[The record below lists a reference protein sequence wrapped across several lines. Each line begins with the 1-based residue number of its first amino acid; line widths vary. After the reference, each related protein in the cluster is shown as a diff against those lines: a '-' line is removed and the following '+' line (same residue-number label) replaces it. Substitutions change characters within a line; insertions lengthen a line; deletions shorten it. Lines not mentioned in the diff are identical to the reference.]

1 MVLQP
6 PLREVASSLS
16 THELMTTRDAATTT
30 NAASLMTGVGDAG
43 ARGLP
48 AHRAAPACYWKVMC
62 ECPGPNPSSRP
73 SDMPADMPSDM
84 SSEGHCILM
93 AVWGED
99 DARVPAL
106 VLYA

>member
-1 MVLQP
+1 MRARAGYRPTEPLQ
-6 PLREVASSLS
+6 
-16 THELMTTRDAATTT
+16 HAAGRWGL
-30 NAASLMTGVGDAG
+30 NAQGQI
-43 ARGLP
+43 RRP
-48 AHRAAPACYWKVMC
+48 
-62 ECPGPNPSSRP
+62 RP

>member
-1 MVLQP
+1 MAERNRVARTLQHTTKP
-6 PLREVASSLS
+6 KNPLTSGCGQKSGGLFVSNKIHLS
-16 THELMTTRDAATTT
+16 I
-30 NAASLMTGVGDAG
+30 
-43 ARGLP
+43 
-48 AHRAAPACYWKVMC
+48 Y
-62 ECPGPNPSSRP
+62 PSSRP
-73 SDMPADMPSDM
+73 SIMPSDMPSDM